1 MRRRRV
7 GGGERCVALACAS
20 PVASTD
26 ARTPHRPSQA
36 RDPQIP
42 GLLVHNEWRGTFE
55 EFEESI
61 EFGEL
66 DLFLKID
73 PGQVQ
78 QAAQADPLPDLPSSS
93 ALSSNATLTPAAPR
107 AMSHSV
113 ATLPRL
119 AQPRAPSQTTLAPA
133 LPFAPSGSGSRKEQD
148 AESFLSSLGISDLNL
163 TEEELNE
170 ILDAG
175 KGDKEGEKEGA
186 TAAKTISSEDK
197 APRSLGKY
205 PNNLGLGTSKPSAP
219 RQYVPSADAGVKP
232 LRLARMGEGSERA
245 ASSTSPLQVSPS
257 ARYNASQLSS
267 KALAAEA
274 EASISSRSFSS
285 MRLREAVSKGD
296 NLHEAFSSTRSASN
310 TDKGENVVG
319 REDLDDLMAS
329 LGLNDVKM
337 SDEEAEAFLL
347 DGTIPS
353 GLDSHG
359 QRLGRAGSIADR
371 ARNEA
376 AARDVARRAKEK
388 GYGSGSSRPSS
399 VASDAEPAE
408 KAKSTESNEQNVQEQ
423 VKSTEAPAAEGVE
436 ANAQAESNAEKRDSE
451 NGQDS
456 QASAQPE
463 SPIESTPRQK
473 TTALP
478 STSNDTVQGEH
489 MLKADE
495 FMAAEANVKTP
506 EGKPQAIKE
515 KLFPSAP
522 IGTSDTEAST
532 RQAEADTEAE
542 DADGVSVELAR
553 ETNTVADQSALEPRG
568 EESVEELKTD
578 EDTPAPIMSPASAMV
593 HSPPSSKEKPAPLQL
608 DGPPSMGDAESPSV
622 TAPTPPSKEKSSR
635 NVSMSP
641 QTSRRALQ
649 SPSLTPS
656 RRGMDFPRKESSS
669 SLSDAVSPMSSS
681 NSISR
686 ISPTQPPHS
695 SSPSTVDSV
704 RSSKNKKFFSIGR
717 RKGRKSGS
725 KPGDGSDSE
734 EEATSTTISP
744 SSSTDRQQKTL
755 SMILREADE
764 AMNGLDGDD
773 DDDADPGFDEGRDST
788 EDAFGL
794 ELDDDTE
801 NMTAAV

>member
-7 GGGERCVALACAS
+7 GGEERCVALACAS
-20 PVASTD
+20 PATSTD
-26 ARTPHRPSQA
+26 AHPPHHASQA

-73 PGQVQ
+73 PGQAQ

-175 KGDKEGEKEGA
+175 KGDKEDA
-186 TAAKTISSEDK
+186 TAAKTIGSEDK

-205 PNNLGLGTSKPSAP
+205 PNNLGLGTSKPSVP

-245 ASSTSPLQVSPS
+245 ASSTSPLRVSPS

-285 MRLREAVSKGD
+285 VRLREAVSKGD
-296 NLHEAFSSTRSASN
+296 SLHEAFSSTRSASN

-388 GYGSGSSRPSS
+388 GYGSVSSRPSS

-408 KAKSTESNEQNVQEQ
+408 SAKATESDEPNLQEQDTSTEP
-423 VKSTEAPAAEGVE
+423 PAAESVE
-436 ANAQAESNAEKRDSE
+436 ATAQAESNAEKRDSKS
-451 NGQDS
+451 GQDS
-456 QASAQPE
+456 QASVQPE
-463 SPIESTPRQK
+463 SPVESTPRQK
-473 TTALP
+473 TIALP
-478 STSNDTVQGEH
+478 TSHDTVQGEH

-495 FMAAEANVKTP
+495 FMAAEADDKTP
-506 EGKPQAIKE
+506 EGKPEATME
-515 KLFPSAP
+515 EPFPP
-522 IGTSDTEAST
+522 TPTGTSDTEAST
-532 RQAEADTEAE
+532 KQAEADTEAE

-553 ETNTVADQSALEPRG
+553 ETNTVADQTAQEPLG
-568 EESVEELKTD
+568 EESVEEVKTD

-593 HSPPSSKEKPAPLQL
+593 HSPSSSKEKPAPLQL

-656 RRGMDFPRKESSS
+656 RRGMDFPRKASSS

-725 KPGDGSDSE
+725 KLGDGSDSE